1 LSNSHEVIG
10 LVAHFE
16 GRLVN
21 GFESEIKVHFCCKK
35 LKKIVMIK
43 EKNKVLTEQLLSDNF
58 TSISL
63 FGERP
68 LIALILASWVDLSNS
83 NVVFGKMQEDLG
95 LV

>member
-1 LSNSHEVIG
+1 
-10 LVAHFE
+10 
-16 GRLVN
+16 
-21 GFESEIKVHFCCKK
+21 
-35 LKKIVMIK
+35 MIK